1 MDRQLLPTTLA
12 LNGKSSELSMTFI
25 ASNTFIAVGVHHCQV
40 IPALLGGQFQS
51 STWTLAVDRGI
62 INVYL

>member
-1 MDRQLLPTTLA
+1 
-12 LNGKSSELSMTFI
+12 MTFI
-25 ASNTFIAVGVHHCQV
+25 ASNTFIAVGFHHCQV

-62 INVYL
+62 INVFLWGLVAF